1 MKIIKKDGRLED
13 FDFNKI
19 KIAVQKSAARVD
31 TKLSEDQLSLVES
44 TTSNESSTT
53 VCKSFTLIFSFFFI
67 LYKIFYS
74 K

>member
-31 TKLSEDQLSLVES
+31 TKLS
-44 TTSNESSTT
+44 
-53 VCKSFTLIFSFFFI
+53 
-67 LYKIFYS
+67 
-74 K
+74 